1 MDPRFDVSA
10 VHSPDRV
17 DGYAADER
25 LWGGADGHDL
35 LDPGGR
41 ECHLVL
47 RGRPHAEEDLP
58 ARTVSHW
65 RRRPHAHA
73 ADYAGWVKVSVAGC
87 RGRRALVG
95 TAVRLCC
102 ALLAV
107 SPI

>member
-1 MDPRFDVSA
+1 MDPRFDVLA

-17 DGYAADER
+17 DGYATDER

-41 ECHLVL
+41 ECRLVL

-58 ARTVSHW
+58 AYGLTLEETTTFTCGRLPDGSKC
-65 RRRPHAHA
+65 PSPA
-73 ADYAGWVKVSVAGC
+73 ARSRC
-87 RGRRALVG
+87 ALV
-95 TAVRLCC
+95 ARLCSC
-102 ALLAV
+102 ALLDV

>member
-1 MDPRFDVSA
+1 MGPRFDVLA

-58 ARTVSHW
+58 ARTVSH
-65 RRRPHAHA
+65 
-73 ADYAGWVKVSVAGC
+73 
-87 RGRRALVG
+87 
-95 TAVRLCC
+95 
-102 ALLAV
+102 
-107 SPI
+107 